1 METVENQ
8 TPTPRRRRRRLVVGS
23 IVALGSLVMTLLLAE
38 VAVRLFAAHPYGS
51 EGELTG
57 MYSNDG
63 QRSFR
68 LTPGFRGQMTVE
80 DRSLPIELNGLGMR
94 SPELQ
99 PRRPTELRVLCL
111 GDSFVFG
118 YGVRGEEAFPSVLRD
133 QLTDRLE
140 REVVTGNAGV
150 PGHGTVDMT
159 GILAYQRH
167 AFDADVVVASIYLGN
182 DFEDDFVLT
191 KIMVQGHFMVGQPQM
206 PGEWAR
212 MFQTTW
218 RGRLAMRSRLAL
230 YIEQWLL
237 GNAPSLALQ
246 PTPTAEELTA
256 FAGFPPPAQRLAG
269 LFMDARDE
277 ELFRDQATGLAGIP
291 RILARVQESLTRIR
305 ELAGDSPVV
314 VLIFPTSYHVDELL
328 WQSRLEDLGLDPSD
342 FRIGLVQ
349 QRLGALVAELGL
361 PVLDFTPVIRAMPDP
376 QSVFLPVNKHF
387 NAMGHQMVA
396 EHLAVEI
403 VELLS
408 RD

>member
-1 METVENQ
+1 MVGNQ
-8 TPTPRRRRRRLVVGS
+8 KPTPRRGRQRLVVGS
-23 IVALGSLVMTLLLAE
+23 IVALGSLVVTLVLAE
-38 VAVRLFAAHPYGS
+38 IGVPLFAAHPYGP

-68 LTPGFRGQMTVE
+68 LTPGFRGQITVA
-80 DRSLPIELNGLGMR
+80 DRSLPIELNRLGMR

-99 PRRPTELRVLCL
+99 PRRASELRVLCL

-118 YGVRGEEAFPSVLRD
+118 YGVRGEEAFPSLLRD
-133 QLTDRLE
+133 QLADRLE
-140 REVVTGNAGV
+140 RQVVTGNAGV

-159 GILAYQRH
+159 GILAHQRN

-256 FAGFPPPAQRLAG
+256 FAGFPPPNQRFAG
-269 LFMDARDE
+269 LFMDAVNDK
-277 ELFRDQATGLAGIP
+277 LFRDEATGRAGIP
-291 RILARVQESLTRIR
+291 RIFARVRESLTRIR
-305 ELAGDSPVV
+305 ELSGDSPVV
-314 VLIFPTSYHVDELL
+314 VLIFPTSYHVEEEL
-328 WQSRLEDLGLDPSD
+328 WEGRLEELGLDPAE
-342 FRIGLVQ
+342 FRMGMVQ
-349 QRLGALVAELGL
+349 RRLGELCAELGL
-361 PVLDFTPVIRAMPDP
+361 PVLDFTPLFRALADP

-387 NAMGHQMVA
+387 NTVGHRMVA